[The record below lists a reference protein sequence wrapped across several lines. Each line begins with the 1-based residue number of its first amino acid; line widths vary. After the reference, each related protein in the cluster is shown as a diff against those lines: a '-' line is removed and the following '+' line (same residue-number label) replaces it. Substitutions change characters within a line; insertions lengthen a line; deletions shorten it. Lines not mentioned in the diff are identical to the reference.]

1 MVATSREAGP
11 RTRRLD
17 WLLVRNR
24 RSPHAQKER
33 EGTTALAAE
42 LSRTLDLRIRP
53 GLIERSVH
61 RDLIGAG
68 LTLFDLHS
76 KQLEARLGPA
86 GRAVRDELAA
96 LRSLVGSAAMID
108 KGK

>member
-1 MVATSREAGP
+1 
-11 RTRRLD
+11 
-17 WLLVRNR
+17 
-24 RSPHAQKER
+24 
-33 EGTTALAAE
+33 
-42 LSRTLDLRIRP
+42 
-53 GLIERSVH
+53 
-61 RDLIGAG
+61 LIGAG